1 MTGLDRIRSRRH
13 EILAIAARHG
23 VTEIRIFGS
32 TARGDEGPTSDVDIL
47 VDVGPNRGPWF
58 PGGLI
63 AELETLL
70 GRPVQVI
77 TVRGLNPLLRQ
88 RVLAEAVPL

>member
-1 MTGLDRIRSRRH
+1 MTGLDYLRTRRS

-32 TARGDEGPTSDVDIL
+32 TARGDAGPTSDVDIL
-47 VDVGPNRGPWF
+47 VEVGANCGPWF

-88 RVLAEAVPL
+88 RVLAEALPL

>member
-1 MTGLDRIRSRRH
+1 MTGLDYLRARRN

-23 VTEIRIFGS
+23 VTEIRVFGS
-32 TARGDEGPTSDVDIL
+32 TARGDAGPASDVDIL
-47 VDVGPNRGPWF
+47 VEVGPNRGPWF

-63 AELETLL
+63 AELEALL

-77 TVRGLNPLLRQ
+77 TVRGLNPLIRES
-88 RVLAEAVPL
+88 VLAEALPL

>member
-1 MTGLDRIRSRRH
+1 MNTGGRRDLGRC
-13 EILAIAARHG
+13 ES
-23 VTEIRIFGS
+23 VD
-32 TARGDEGPTSDVDIL
+32 ARGDVGPSSDIDIL
-47 VDVGPNRGPWF
+47 VEVGPNRGPWF
-58 PGGLI
+58 PGGLS

-70 GRPVQVI
+70 GRPVQVT

>member
-1 MTGLDRIRSRRH
+1 MTGLDYLRTRRS

-32 TARGDEGPTSDVDIL
+32 TARGDAGPTSDVDIL
-47 VDVGPNRGPWF
+47 VEVGANRGPWF

-88 RVLAEAVPL
+88 RVLAEALPL